1 VTETAMVQ
9 VVCPECRQE
18 FDVPDGAEEATCPNC
33 SEVLVWRSCLD
44 TNEVFTVL
52 KKWETWVHPGCE
64 TKHPV
69 DLTNVLSSSRPQ
81 DPLSAPI
88 GSDTEQPEPAA
99 QPQSDVVYAPVELSP
114 QVSWP
119 DQQIAGRLIVDSDR
133 LAILPVP
140 PTRPPLSVAWIRDV
154 QGYEVRGTGESDGK
168 RKLFGRKAKAEAGA
182 QSSQLMLTV
191 TGGQIAI
198 SSATPAEEF
207 TAQLDQHLRPRLGGA
222 AHGAVPTAPAP
233 PAPQTQSQPAPQSP
247 PTAAPPPVAPMAP
260 PGAPQAPG
268 GTTGFMPGPQTPAA
282 APVPSMPAPPI
293 PPVQPAPGSA
303 AAPQGPP
310 QGLENVD
317 LDPKTPEGVYDSIRK
332 LAELAVLGTI
342 TSEEFATRKAQLLAR
357 L

>member
-1 VTETAMVQ
+1 MTETAMVQ
-9 VVCPECRQE
+9 VVCPECRQQ

-81 DPLSAPI
+81 DPLAAPI
-88 GSDTEQPEPAA
+88 GSEPEQTDAPAQA
-99 QPQSDVVYAPVELSP
+99 PSEVVYAPVELSP
-114 QVSWP
+114 DVSWP

-154 QGYEVRGTGESDGK
+154 QGYDVRGTGDGDGK
-168 RKLFGRKAKAEAGA
+168 RKLFGRKAKAEAGTRA
-182 QSSQLMLTV
+182 SQLILTV

-198 SSATPAEEF
+198 ASGTPADEF
-207 TAQLDQHLRPRLGGA
+207 TAQLDQHLRPRLGGSSQGGA
-222 AHGAVPTAPAP
+222 APVAPAPQAAP
-233 PAPQTQSQPAPQSP
+233 PAPSQSAPQAMVPPAPVP
-247 PTAAPPPVAPMAP
+247 PSTRPSAPPSMA
-260 PGAPQAPG
+260 QAPG
-268 GTTGFMPGPQTPAA
+268 GTAGFMPGPDAPASA
-282 APVPSMPAPPI
+282 QPIPSMPAQPP
-293 PPVQPAPGSA
+293 QGSA

-342 TSEEFATRKAQLLAR
+342 SSEEFATRKAQLLAR

>member
-1 VTETAMVQ
+1 MTETAMVQ

-69 DLTNVLSSSRPQ
+69 DLTNVLSSSRPA
-81 DPLSAPI
+81 DPLAAPI
-88 GSDTEQPEPAA
+88 EADHQQDAPAA
-99 QPQSDVVYAPVELSP
+99 QPPADVVYAPVELSP
-114 QVSWP
+114 DVSWP
-119 DQQIAGRLIVDSDR
+119 DQQIAGRLIVDTDR

-154 QGYEVRGTGESDGK
+154 QGYEVRGAGDGDGK
-168 RKLFGRKAKAEAGA
+168 RKLFGRKAKAEPGA
-182 QSSQLMLTV
+182 RASQLILTV

-198 SSATPAEEF
+198 SSASAADEF
-207 TAQLDQHLRPRLGGA
+207 TAQLDQHLRPRLGGG
-222 AHGAVPTAPAP
+222 GAPQPVP
-233 PAPQTQSQPAPQSP
+233 PAPQTP
-247 PTAAPPPVAPMAP
+247 
-260 PGAPQAPG
+260 
-268 GTTGFMPGPQTPAA
+268 PAA
-282 APVPSMPAPPI
+282 APVPPAPQ
-293 PPVQPAPGSA
+293 PPVSQPPISQAPGGTAGVMPGPEAPAAAAPLAAPQPPAQPQGSA

-342 TSEEFATRKAQLLAR
+342 SSEEFATRKAQLLAR